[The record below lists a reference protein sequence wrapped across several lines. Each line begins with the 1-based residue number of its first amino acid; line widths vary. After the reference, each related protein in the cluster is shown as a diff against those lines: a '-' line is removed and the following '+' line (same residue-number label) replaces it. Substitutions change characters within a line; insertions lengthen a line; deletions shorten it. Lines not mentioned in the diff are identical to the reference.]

1 MMGTRCDIYI
11 ENNDGTHIGAQC
23 LFDGY
28 PEHILKE
35 LEYCDYK
42 MLKDYI
48 VLAGSRGGFRLFYP
62 TKGETEFAGG
72 LPHYIYNPHSKN
84 NDADYVYVVD
94 KSNKIN
100 WKKRNAQSWKI
111 QWHRKQQ

>member
-28 PEHILKE
+28 PENILKE

-62 TKGETEFAGG
+62 TK
-72 LPHYIYNPHSKN
+72 
-84 NDADYVYVVD
+84 
-94 KSNKIN
+94 
-100 WKKRNAQSWKI
+100 
-111 QWHRKQQ
+111 